1 MIVRSL
7 RLACHIRD
15 FTGPRLSAALCQN
28 RRILRQFVP
37 GKTPP
42 LMTHQDTE
50 PAATRDSKKSAAG
63 VPAWSLIAPAAC
75 WLLLVGVLFGA
86 PGPVYASVLGIALI
100 AGVLSAVHHAEVVA
114 HRVGEPFGTAGASPS
129 ISSR

>member
-1 MIVRSL
+1 
-7 RLACHIRD
+7 
-15 FTGPRLSAALCQN
+15 
-28 RRILRQFVP
+28 
-37 GKTPP
+37 
-42 LMTHQDTE
+42 MTHQDTE

-63 VPAWSLIAPAAC
+63 VPAWSLIALAAC

-114 HRVGEPFGTAGASPS
+114 HRVGEPFGTLVLRRLSLHGNRPLSCASNS
-129 ISSR
+129 AASVQIRRFRRRRIAIHARSSVFPG